1 MAKQLYLKKLMK
13 QDLDK
18 LHKGKLPKEH
28 RLKLKDFIR
37 EELLTTDIKRRK
49 MAQQLEYDA
58 LVRLADLKEKIRRAF
73 RLKMEDMHLQFLED
87 LITAHMLP
95 ERIPDIAKK
104 HWTGAGDGAQ
114 FQYVFNILNSKT
126 DGKKIS
132 SRPTKHQDLAVTGSK
147 QKLQ

>member
-18 LHKGKLPKEH
+18 FHRGKLPKEH

-49 MAQQLEYDA
+49 EAQQLEYDA
-58 LVRLADLKEKIRRAF
+58 LVRLADLKEKICRAF
-73 RLKMEDMHLQFLED
+73 RLKMEDMHLQFLDD

-104 HWTGAGDGAQ
+104 HWTGAGDGAL
-114 FQYVFNILNSKT
+114 FPYVFNILNSES

-132 SRPTKHQDLAVTGSK
+132 SRPKKHQDLAVTGSK